1 MTIYTPTTQPSSNGK
16 YPRKHIALA
25 AAVGIIIGFALSIA
39 PKSDASAKRVIID
52 LPTPVIS
59 SISENTS
66 NSNDTSVL
74 VDAAAPEQKE
84 SVAQRVTTQSETASA
99 PSKAGPSIYE
109 VKRGDSLS
117 QIFQRAGLSSAEMEQ
132 ILSNRQAAKALS
144 RLKPGQRFEV
154 ETSPAGALE
163 SLRLAVSLTDTLVVS
178 RKSDSAFNIDWD
190 KKEPKPFTTYTQ
202 GEIRS
207 SLFLAGKE
215 AGLNTLMTM
224 ELAKIFGWDIDFAL
238 DIRKGDTF
246 RVIYEEMFVDG
257 QKVRDGKILAA
268 EFVNQ
273 GKKYSAVRY
282 ERKDGSFD
290 YYSAEGNTLK
300 KAFLRTPIDFA
311 RISSHFSLARMHP
324 VLHTLR
330 AHKGTDYAARHGTP
344 IKATG
349 DGSVKL
355 AGRKG
360 GYGNVVIIDHG
371 RGYQSLYAH
380 MQKFGSGIR
389 NGSRV
394 RQGQIIGYVG
404 SSGLASGPH
413 LHYEF
418 HINGQV
424 RNPVTVALPE
434 TLPIAG
440 PERVAFNNQAKGILK
455 QLETFAGAYEG
466 SQLALAQEQ

>member
-52 LPTPVIS
+52 LPTPIVSDIA
-59 SISENTS
+59 EPA
-66 NSNDTSVL
+66 SV
-74 VDAAAPEQKE
+74 VAEAAILEKADMRPDSTTAPA
-84 SVAQRVTTQSETASA
+84 VATA

-109 VKRGDSLS
+109 VERGDSLS
-117 QIFQRAGLSSAEMEQ
+117 HIFKRAGLSSIEMEQ

-144 RLKPGQRFEV
+144 RLHPGQRFEV
-154 ETSPAGALE
+154 ETVPTGELKSM
-163 SLRLAVSLTDTLVVS
+163 RLAVDLTDTLVVS
-178 RKSDSAFNIDWD
+178 RKDSSAFNISWE

-215 AGLNTLMTM
+215 AGLNTTMTM
-224 ELAKIFGWDIDFAL
+224 ELAKIFGWDIDFAM

-246 RVIYEEMFVDG
+246 RVIYEELFVEG

-290 YYSAEGNTLK
+290 YFSAEGNTLK

-394 RQGQIIGYVG
+394 RQGQVIGYVG

-434 TLPIAG
+434 SLPIAG
-440 PERVAFNNQAKGILK
+440 PDRVAFNSQAKGILK
-455 QLETFAGAYEG
+455 QLETYAGAYEG
-466 SQLALAQEQ
+466 SQLALVQEQ

>member
-1 MTIYTPTTQPSSNGK
+1 MTIYTPTNQPGASNAK

-25 AAVGIIIGFALSIA
+25 AAVGVIIGFALSIA
-39 PKSDASAKRVIID
+39 PTSDASSKRVIVS
-52 LPTPVIS
+52 LPTPVVS
-59 SISENTS
+59 TLSNEPTVLSEATTPA
-66 NSNDTSVL
+66 DTSAELAV
-74 VDAAAPEQKE
+74 VE
-84 SVAQRVTTQSETASA
+84 SDPVVATRMGSQ
-99 PSKAGPSIYE
+99 ILE
-109 VKRGDSLS
+109 VERGDSLS
-117 QIFQRAGLSSAEMEQ
+117 QIFQRAKLSSGELEQ
-132 ILSNRQAAKALS
+132 ILVNKQAAKTLS
-144 RLKPGQRFEV
+144 KLQPGQKFEV
-154 ETSPAGALE
+154 STTPDGLLDN
-163 SLRLAVSLTDTLVVS
+163 LRLAVNLTDTLVVS
-178 RKSDSAFNIDWD
+178 RNEKGGFSVEIE

-215 AGLNTLMTM
+215 AGLNTAMTM

-238 DIRKGDTF
+238 DIRKGDSF
-246 RVIYEEMFVDG
+246 RVIYEELFVDG

-273 GKKYSAVRY
+273 GKKYSAVRF
-282 ERKDGSFD
+282 ERKDGTFD

-371 RGYQSLYAH
+371 RGYQTLYAH
-380 MQKFGSGIR
+380 MQRFGSGVR
-389 NGSRV
+389 NGARV
-394 RQGQIIGYVG
+394 RQGQVIGYVG

-434 TLPIAG
+434 SLPVTG
-440 PERVAFNNQAKGILK
+440 PDRVAFNQQAKSILK
-455 QLETFAGAYEG
+455 QLDTFAGAYEG
-466 SQLALAQEQ
+466 SQLALAPEQ